1 MTPGGLWFCKVAW
14 REHYD
19 RGVTPSSL
27 QVWVESPGPTM
38 RLHGEGGG
46 GESPGRGGRI
56 RGFGCDRPWLVVSR
70 FGCSDKI
77 ATFCCFIRNT
87 TLVTFWCSGVSETK
101 QS

>member
-1 MTPGGLWFCKVAW
+1 MAPGGLWFCKVAW

-46 GESPGRGGRI
+46 GGHLAEEEGFVGLDVIDRGLWSLG
-56 RGFGCDRPWLVVSR
+56 L
-70 FGCSDKI
+70 
-77 ATFCCFIRNT
+77 
-87 TLVTFWCSGVSETK
+87 GVRTK
-101 QS
+101 